1 MFAFIR
7 PLAVAAAGLGIALAA
22 QAMELAK
29 YPKVFVGPQGVEVV
43 LAPSVDGKQA
53 LVRVS
58 GINDPIDQVVFLS
71 NVERQGAAR
80 DVYSTRIDGR
90 NYGLLHKQTD
100 AYVGGDNYVVYLPGK
115 RDGVVLAF
123 HEDKTKAFKL
133 ADLQASYER
142 QQKQGV
148 QEKLARFDRNKRLAS
163 AQADLTKA
171 DQDAS
176 AACGTPVKTTVDWAS
191 IDDEKLQ
198 TLSIGSFCGVVASEL
213 ESLCRNTPAAKAK
226 MASLGQVQC
235 KFASALKIRV
245 EGQQVVFTTEKDA
258 PNQED
263 FVRQFLRNQQ

>member
-7 PLAVAAAGLGIALAA
+7 PVAAIVAGLGITLAA
-22 QAMELAK
+22 QAIELAK
-29 YPKVFVGPQGVEVV
+29 YPKVLVGPQGVEVV
-43 LAPSVDGKQA
+43 LAPSVDGQQA

-71 NVERQGAAR
+71 NLEKRGAAR
-80 DVYSTRIDGR
+80 DVYATRIDGR
-90 NYGLLHKQTD
+90 NFGLLHKQTE
-100 AYVGGDNYVVYLPGK
+100 AYLGGEQYVVYLPGK
-115 RDGVVLAF
+115 RDGVTLAF

-148 QEKLARFDRNKRLAS
+148 QEKIARFDRNKRLAG
-163 AQADLTKA
+163 AQADLART
-171 DQDAS
+171 DQEAS
-176 AACGTPVKTTVDWAS
+176 AACGAPVKTTVDWNG

-198 TLSIGSFCGVVASEL
+198 TLSIGSYCGVVASQL
-213 ESLCRNTPAAKAK
+213 DSLCRNTPAFKPKA
-226 MASLGQVQC
+226 AALGQVQC
-235 KFASALKIRV
+235 KFASELKIRL

-263 FVRQFLRNQQ
+263 FVRQFLRNQ